1 MRAEQLGLPRHGCEL
16 FLGDRL
22 CRVIGGRR
30 QEVLF
35 EPQDLHATREGRQSV
50 AVVDAGPQQISRSV
64 EVQAPAAA
72 LFAPRPFS
80 RGKSAIL

>member
-35 EPQDLHATREGRQSV
+35 EPQDLPATREGRQSV

-64 EVQAPAAA
+64 QVQAPAAE